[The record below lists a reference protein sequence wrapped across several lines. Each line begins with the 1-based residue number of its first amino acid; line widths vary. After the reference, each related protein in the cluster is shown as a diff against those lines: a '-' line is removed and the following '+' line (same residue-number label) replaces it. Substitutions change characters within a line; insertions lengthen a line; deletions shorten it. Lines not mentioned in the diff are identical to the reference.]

1 MDNYSDGP
9 IDPLLPFYK
18 IVSQAFLN
26 IIEHY
31 KKYVT
36 MIMVNTPHLDCTNKV

>member
-18 IVSQAFLN
+18 IVLFYLYAPVDQNLQSLFFF
-26 IIEHY
+26 
-31 KKYVT
+31 
-36 MIMVNTPHLDCTNKV
+36 